1 MRTGRGTRGSAAAL
15 ALAAALLLGAC
26 TGDDDPGGEAS
37 PTAATTPGE
46 SATPGGSPSGNASPS
61 ASPDD
66 RGDDD
71 ATDDTGDDSVDD
83 TTDDTT
89 ADEPARGTSPFP
101 ANAEPDTA
109 EPSGDARLTV
119 TDIRVGEHDG
129 YDRVVFDLGG
139 AGTPGWR
146 VEYVDEAIDDG
157 SGNPVE
163 VDGDAILQVVIS
175 GTAMPADSG
184 VEEYDGTTLAPDDT
198 EAVEEVVYRFWFE
211 GYTTAFVGVDDGR
224 KPFRVFSL
232 TEPARVVVDVQH

>member
-1 MRTGRGTRGSAAAL
+1 MRISRGTRGSTAAL
-15 ALAAALLLGAC
+15 ALAAALVLGAC

-37 PTAATTPGE
+37 PTAATT
-46 SATPGGSPSGNASPS
+46 APGGSPTPSGSPSGPASPS

-71 ATDDTGDDSVDD
+71 TTDGTTDD

-89 ADEPARGTSPFP
+89 GDEPARGTSPFP
-101 ANAEPDTA
+101 ANAEPDTS

-211 GYTTAFVGVDDGR
+211 GYTTAFVGVDDER

>member
-1 MRTGRGTRGSAAAL
+1 MRTGRRTRGTTAAL
-15 ALAAALLLGAC
+15 AVAVALVLGAC
-26 TGDDDPGGEAS
+26 TGGDDPDGEES
-37 PTAATTPGE
+37 PAAATTAPGG
-46 SATPGGSPSGNASPS
+46 SATPSGSPSGTASPS
-61 ASPDD
+61 ASPDH
-66 RGDDD
+66 GDDD
-71 ATDDTGDDSVDD
+71 GI

-89 ADEPARGTSPFP
+89 GDEPARGTSPFP
-101 ANAEPDTA
+101 ADAEPDTA

-139 AGTPGWR
+139 SGTPGWR

-163 VDGDAILQVVIS
+163 VDGDAVLQVVLS

-184 VEEYDGTTLAPDDT
+184 VEEYDGTTLEPDDT
-198 EAVEEVVYRFWFE
+198 ESVEEVVYRFWFE
-211 GYTTAFVGVDDGR
+211 GYTTAFVGVDDER